1 MKKSSSILRFT
12 NLRNIRLRGQIRV
25 VDTDNKEASIPSTE
39 IWSLCN
45 NYG

>member
-1 MKKSSSILRFT
+1 MIFRFT
-12 NLRNIRLRGQIRV
+12 NLRNIRIRGQLRV
-25 VDTDNKEASIPSTE
+25 VDTENREGEIANTE